1 MPTVQEITNTI
12 NSAYHTYMAQL
23 VLAGEGWETKP
34 AAGGA
39 GEDAWCARQ
48 VAEHICG
55 SGGFFAS
62 SIAKAIGA
70 QAGPPAPAV
79 LANVAE
85 AVAGMPASHA
95 KLQDV
100 LTHVKA
106 DQLPMEMEFG
116 PLGKT
121 NLEAVLGVV
130 SYHYNDHANQLK
142 TLRG

>member
-1 MPTVQEITNTI
+1 MATVQEITNNI

-34 AAGGA
+34 TAGGS

-55 SGGFFAS
+55 SGGFFAAG
-62 SIAKAIGA
+62 IAKAIGA
-70 QAGPPAPAV
+70 QAAPPAASV
-79 LANVAE
+79 LANVDE
-85 AVAGMPASHA
+85 AVAAMPGAHS
-95 KLQDV
+95 KLTNV
-100 LTHVKA
+100 MREVKA
-106 DQLPMEMEFG
+106 DQLSMEVEFG

-121 NLEAVLGVV
+121 SLEAVLGVV
-130 SYHYNDHANQLK
+130 AYHYNDHASQLK

>member
-1 MPTVQEITNTI
+1 MPTVQEITNNI
-12 NSAYHTYMAQL
+12 NSAYHTYMAEL
-23 VLAGEGWETKP
+23 TLAGAAWETKP
-34 AAGGA
+34 AGGS
-39 GEDAWCARQ
+39 GEDAWSARQ

-55 SGGFFAS
+55 AGGFFAGG
-62 SIAKAIGA
+62 IAKAIGA
-70 QAGPPAPAV
+70 PAAPPAPAV

-85 AVAGMPASHA
+85 AVAAMPASHA
-95 KLQDV
+95 KLQEV

-106 DQLPMEMEFG
+106 EQLSTEMEFG

-142 TLRG
+142 ALRG